1 MWNHRVPQPCRTYA
15 YRLAACQ
22 PWYCGTTGAFLQTE
36 GLTDATQVIL
46 YPDPDPDPDPGPG
59 PDPDPDPDTA
69 DPDPDLNEPEPE
81 FEPQTHTPT
90 LAQVLLY
97 LAVAKLDEPPIDGI
111 TDTNPEGLTAAKG
124 KWGAT
129 FAARLQGGGLKCRLL
144 EGDAYTKAMLEK
156 HVCIC

>member
-59 PDPDPDPDTA
+59 PDPD
-69 DPDPDLNEPEPE
+69 EPEPE

>member
-46 YPDPDPDPDPGPG
+46 YPDPDPGPG
-59 PDPDPDPDTA
+59 P